1 MKRSG
6 FTLIELLV
14 VIAIVAI
21 LAAILFPVFSAARE
35 KARATA
41 CLSNTRQLAMAVAM
55 YVQDWDEFFPMVRMH
70 GHGGHPGGSEESW
83 IDLIQPYSRNR
94 LLNRCPSDTSPAWNE
109 TPPRLTSYG
118 MNAYF
123 DPYHPPYGDHMNP
136 RPFSLAA
143 VASPSKC
150 VFSAELAEF
159 NSKTGM
165 AIKGDHFMP
174 MYWGTPPRVNNPM
187 MNMRMWDATKGE
199 PTTLAIRRHQ
209 GGSNYAFV
217 DGHAKWH
224 RFEQTWQQIPGNPPT
239 VDWYDPLRP

>member
-21 LAAILFPVFSAARE
+21 LAAILFPAFSAARE

-41 CLSNTRQLAMAVAM
+41 CLSNTKQLAMAVAM
-55 YVQDWDEFFPMVRMH
+55 YVQDWDEFFPTVRMPMTA
-70 GHGGHPGGSEESW
+70 GESW
-83 IDLIQPYSRNR
+83 VELMQPYSRNR

-150 VFSAELAEF
+150 VFSVELAEF

-174 MYWGTPPRVNNPM
+174 MYWGTPPRVNDPM
-187 MNMRMWDATKGE
+187 MNMMMWDATKGE
-199 PTTLAIRRHQ
+199 PTTLAIRQHQ

-224 RFEQTWQQIPGNPPT
+224 RFEQTWQQFPGNPPT
-239 VDWYDPLRP
+239 VDCYDPLRP